1 MFLQRKVWYVLN
13 YNGSSLIWI
22 GISIPLTVDE
32 CRNNLDEPCRMCSSE
47 RATYRAGK
55 RWFFNISR
63 ISIMCNK
70 YVDYLINAPRIC
82 ILKSKYLIRKLQKQ
96 HKYRFGNYPSW
107 TKYNFKVFFAR
118 AHFRIYLHVVTTKK
132 HMFMLDNCIV
142 E

>member
-1 MFLQRKVWYVLN
+1 MALVWFE
-13 YNGSSLIWI
+13 SESA
-22 GISIPLTVDE
+22 SPLTVDE

-70 YVDYLINAPRIC
+70 YFYIEYWNDHFVDYLINAPRIC
-82 ILKSKYLIRKLQKQ
+82 ILKSKYLITKLQNQ
-96 HKYRFGNYPSW
+96 HKIRLGNYSSW
-107 TKYNFKVFFAR
+107 TEIWSQSFLCQGTFSDLSSRGYHKN
-118 AHFRIYLHVVTTKK
+118 